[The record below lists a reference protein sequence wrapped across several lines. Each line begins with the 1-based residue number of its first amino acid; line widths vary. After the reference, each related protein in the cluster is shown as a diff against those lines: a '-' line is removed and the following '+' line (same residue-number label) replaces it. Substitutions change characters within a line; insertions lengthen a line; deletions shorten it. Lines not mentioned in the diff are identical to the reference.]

1 MRAVYAFQALGSIT
15 TPPQFTQN
23 GYVILLTINL
33 QHLKESKQGIWL
45 VIDLVMLFLL
55 VLNLLIIIVDALFS
69 TVIINDLV
77 NNHTPGLF
85 AILDGIHRN
94 FLLIDLIFV
103 SMFLT
108 EFGIRWYHAVKKN
121 LYDRWFFFPFIHWY
135 DLIGCIPLGT
145 TRILRFL
152 RVISIIYRLH
162 HYKIIDF
169 TQTRV
174 YQFLAFYYNVLL
186 EELSDRVVANVITG
200 IQEDLTKDSRFSD
213 QFLSRILEP
222 RHAALTTNWNQWVQ
236 HHACKMRSNKD
247 TGTSQSIRQ
256 SVGQAFKTHADM
268 QRIQSIPIIGSH
280 ISDHLEDSIAD
291 IVVDSVANI
300 LNELTLSTDSNALI
314 TSLRQA
320 NPHTDA
326 DLLALD
332 KHLVDLIIDILEVI
346 REQVTIKKWKAKLND
361 ELP

>member
-1 MRAVYAFQALGSIT
+1 M
-15 TPPQFTQN
+15 
-23 GYVILLTINL
+23 LTINL
-33 QHLKESKQGIWL
+33 QHLKASKQGVWL
-45 VIDLVMLFLL
+45 AIDLVMLTLL
-55 VLNLLIIIVDALFS
+55 VLNLLIIIIDALFS
-69 TVIINDLV
+69 TVLINEMV
-77 NNHTPGLF
+77 SNHTPGLF
-85 AILDGIHRN
+85 IILNGIHRN

-103 SMFLT
+103 SIFLS
-108 EFGIRWYHAVKKN
+108 EFLLRWYHAVKKN
-121 LYDRWFFFPFIHWY
+121 LYDRWFFYPFIHWY

-186 EELSDRVVANVITG
+186 EELSDRVVANVISG
-200 IQEDLTKDSRFSD
+200 IQEDLSKDSSFSD
-213 QFLSRILEP
+213 QFHQRVIKP
-222 RHAALTTNWNQWVQ
+222 RQAALTTNWNQWVQ
-236 HHACKMRSNKD
+236 HYSENMRNNQHS
-247 TGTSQSIRQ
+247 GTSLAIRQ

-268 QRIQSIPIIGSH
+268 QRIQAIPIIGSH

-291 IVVDSVANI
+291 IVVDAVANI
-300 LNELTLSTDSNALI
+300 LSEMSLPTDSDALVS
-314 TSLRQA
+314 SLHQA
-320 NPHTDA
+320 NPYTDA

-332 KHLVDLIIDILEVI
+332 KHLLDLISDILDVI
-346 REQVTIKKWKAKLND
+346 REQVTIKKWKTKLND